1 MAGRLMCAPLIRRDT
16 LDGGS
21 HRIRVAVTD
30 AASNPVKRRVHL
42 FATVSSRLIKETWTN
57 ASGSASFD
65 RIAYRYRG
73 YTVAL
78 YNNVTDAGAPE
89 YPAIADFVTPEAMP

>member
-1 MAGRLMCAPLIRRDT
+1 MAGRLMCAPLIRRDA

-21 HRIRVAVTD
+21 HRIRVVVTD
-30 AASNPVKRRVHL
+30 AAGNPVRRRVHL
-42 FATVSSRLIKETWTN
+42 FDIASSRLIQGTLTN
-57 ASGSASFD
+57 TSGSASFD
-65 RIAYRYRG
+65 RIAYRYQG

-78 YNNVTDAGAPE
+78 YNNVTDTGAPE

>member
-1 MAGRLMCAPLIRRDT
+1 MCAPLIRRDA

-21 HRIRVAVTD
+21 HRIRVVVTD
-30 AASNPVKRRVHL
+30 AAGNPVRRRVHL
-42 FATVSSRLIKETWTN
+42 FDIASSRLIQGTLTN
-57 ASGSASFD
+57 TSGSASFD
-65 RIAYRYRG
+65 RIAYRYQG

>member
-1 MAGRLMCAPLIRRDT
+1 LR
-16 LDGGS
+16 
-21 HRIRVAVTD
+21 
-30 AASNPVKRRVHL
+30 
-42 FATVSSRLIKETWTN
+42 ETWTN

-65 RIAYRYRG
+65 RIAYRYQG

>member
-1 MAGRLMCAPLIRRDT
+1 MAGRLLCSPLIRRDT
-16 LDGGS
+16 TDGGS

-42 FATVSSRLIKETWTN
+42 FDIASSRLLRETWTN

-65 RIAYRYRG
+65 RIAYRYQG